1 MVEVG
6 DKFPLK
12 MILIGEVVVIF
23 KSKHLRTIYLFS
35 QKEVKSLLSRGLKSL
50 TLRTSDFFQ
59 VASRILPLH

>member
-50 TLRTSDFFQ
+50 TLRTSDFQ
-59 VASRILPLH
+59 VASRILLLH